1 MPKIAIIGAG
11 FVGSLTA
18 MRVAESGLAEVML
31 IDKQEG
37 LAEGKALD
45 IGQATAFVPGASTVS
60 GGSDLQLTAGADVVV
75 ITAGFP
81 RMPGMSR
88 VDLLKKNAAIV
99 REVVAGVCDVAPD
112 AILLLVTNPLDEM
125 SYLAWRVS
133 GFPSH
138 RVMGMAGMLD
148 AARYRYFAGT
158 ALGAAPAS
166 VDVLVLGTHAE
177 GMVPLSHLAT
187 LSGKGLD
194 DLLGTDNIAAI
205 TRRTIDGGAEIVS
218 LLKTGS
224 AHFAPSAAIFQMLR
238 NILLDEGTVM
248 TASVLLQGEYGL
260 RDIFL
265 GVPVRLGREGVREIV
280 ELELSEEESSALHG
294 AGIATATKLKDLELD

>member
-18 MRVAESGLAEVML
+18 MRTVESGLADVVL

-37 LAEGKALD
+37 LAAGKALD
-45 IGQATAFVPGASTVS
+45 LAQATAFTPQAASIS
-60 GGSDLQLTAGADVVV
+60 GGSSLELAGGAQVVV

-81 RMPGMSR
+81 RAPGMSR
-88 VDLLKKNAAIV
+88 LDLLRKNAGIV
-99 REVVAGVCDVAPD
+99 REVGAGLKEIAPD
-112 AILLLVTNPLDEM
+112 SILLVVTNPLDEM

-133 GFPSH
+133 GFEAS

-148 AARYRYFAGT
+148 AARYRYFAAS
-158 ALGAAPAS
+158 ALGASPAS
-166 VDVLVLGTHAE
+166 VQVLVLGTHAE
-177 GMVPLSHLAT
+177 GMVPLTGGASVSGTPLSELLSSDELA
-187 LSGKGLD
+187 GLEE
-194 DLLGTDNIAAI
+194 
-205 TRRTIDGGAEIVS
+205 RTVNGGAEIVS

-224 AHFAPSAAIFQMLR
+224 AHFAPSAAIFSMLQ
-238 NILLDEGTVM
+238 NILLDEGRIM

-265 GVPVRLGREGVREIV
+265 GVPVRLGSTGVREII
-280 ELELSEEESSALHG
+280 ELELSEEESRALE
-294 AGIATATKLKDLELD
+294 AAALSTAAKLEDLELG

>member
-1 MPKIAIIGAG
+1 MPRIAIIGAG

-18 MRVAESGLAEVML
+18 MRVAESGLGEVVL

-45 IGQATAFVPGASTVS
+45 IGQATAFVPGASTVR
-60 GGSDLQLTAGADVVV
+60 GGSDLQFAADADVVV

-81 RMPGMSR
+81 RTPGMSR
-88 VDLLKKNAAIV
+88 VDLGRKNAAIV
-99 REVVAGVCDVAPD
+99 REVVAGVREAAPD
-112 AILLLVTNPLDEM
+112 SILLLVTNPLDEM
-125 SYLAWRVS
+125 SFLAWRVS
-133 GFPSH
+133 GFPAK

-148 AARYRYFAGT
+148 AARYRYFAAR
-158 ALGAAPAS
+158 ALGTAPAS

-177 GMVPLSHLAT
+177 GMVPLSHQAAS
-187 LSGKGLD
+187 SGKKLD
-194 DLLGTDNIAAI
+194 ELLDADGIEAI
-205 TRRTIDGGAEIVS
+205 TQRTIDGGAEIVS

-238 NILLDEGTVM
+238 NILLDEGTIM

-265 GVPVRLGREGVREIV
+265 GVPVRLGADGVREIV
-280 ELELSEEESSALHG
+280 EVELSEEESRALHA
-294 AGIATATKLKDLELD
+294 AGNATAEKIRDLELD

>member
-1 MPKIAIIGAG
+1 MPKIAIIGSG

-18 MRVAESGLAEVML
+18 MRVAEAGLADVVL
-31 IDKQEG
+31 LDKQEG

-45 IGQATAFVPGASTVS
+45 IGQATAFVPGASAVT
-60 GGSDLQLTAGADVVV
+60 GGSDLQLAAGAAVVV

-88 VDLLKKNAAIV
+88 VDLLKKNADIV
-99 REVVAGVCDVAPD
+99 REVVAAVKESAPD
-112 AILLLVTNPLDEM
+112 SILLLVTNPLDEM
-125 SYLAWRVS
+125 SYLAWRLS
-133 GFPSH
+133 GFPAS

-148 AARYRYFAGT
+148 AARYRYFAAG
-158 ALGAAPAS
+158 ALAVPPAS

-177 GMVPLSHLAT
+177 GMVPLSRIASA
-187 LSGKGLD
+187 SGTP
-194 DLLGTDNIAAI
+194 LGEFLPAADMAVVEQ
-205 TRRTIDGGAEIVS
+205 RTIEGGAEIVS

-238 NILLDEGTVM
+238 AILLDEETVM

-265 GVPVRLGREGVREIV
+265 GVPVRLGRSGVREIV
-280 ELELSEEESSALHG
+280 ELELNEGESNALQ
-294 AGIATATKLKDLELD
+294 AAAAATAAKLKDLELD